1 MDMTADMTDAA
12 LVRRVREGD
21 AGAFDTLAGRYFG
34 ACARYAYRMLG
45 DRSDAEDAVQEA
57 MLRAYRFI
65 GRYGERD
72 VFRAWLFRILVNEC
86 RTIAARRKRRERSFA
101 GGDGAVHDAVDE
113 RAWAVADA
121 SGMRDELQRLLDQLD
136 PLLREAFLLKYIEDR
151 SYDEMA
157 AMTGAGVSALK
168 MRVKRACDWL
178 RPRLEVMYGGLR

>member
-1 MDMTADMTDAA
+1 
-12 LVRRVREGD
+12 
-21 AGAFDTLAGRYFG
+21 
-34 ACARYAYRMLG
+34 MLG
-45 DRSDAEDAVQEA
+45 DRHDAEDAVQET

-65 GRYGERD
+65 GRYEERD

-86 RTIAARRKRRERSFA
+86 RTIGARRRRRERVLSR
-101 GGDGAVHDAVDE
+101 DDSAVLEAVDD
-113 RAWAVADA
+113 RAVAEAGA
-121 SGMRDELQRLLDQLD
+121 SGMRDELQRVLDGME